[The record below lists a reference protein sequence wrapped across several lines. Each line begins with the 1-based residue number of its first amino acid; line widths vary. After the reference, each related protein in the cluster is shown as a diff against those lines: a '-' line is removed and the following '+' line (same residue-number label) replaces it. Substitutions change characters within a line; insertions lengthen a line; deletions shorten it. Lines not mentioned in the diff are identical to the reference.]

1 MERDLKT
8 KRNNWGEKTVKLAQT
23 EEVLRRRIKEIFSRT
38 VPRYYEHTLK
48 VVTNMKNI
56 VKEID
61 DSEDKTVLLLA
72 VYLHDIGYSVAY
84 RGDYVGNID
93 SQSLRTRLHSD
104 VGAKF
109 AEEILSTIGIEPEI
123 IKKVSYLV
131 SVHHREDIEDRYLK
145 VLLRADKV

>member
-1 MERDLKT
+1 MERDLKA
-8 KRNNWGEKTVKLAQT
+8 KRNNWGEKMVKLAQT

-48 VVTNMKNI
+48 VVTNMKK
-56 VKEID
+56 VD
-61 DSEDKTVLLLA
+61 DSEDRTVLLLA
-72 VYLHDIGYSVAY
+72 AYLHDIGYSVAY

-93 SQSLRTRLHSD
+93 SQSLKTRLHSD

-109 AEEILSTIGIEPEI
+109 AEEILSTIGIEPET